1 MAPAHGTISVGI
13 VLFDDVEV
21 LDFCGPFE
29 VFSVTRQD
37 SGGHGDPVAPYAVR
51 LVSETMGEVRTVG
64 GMRVMPH
71 TSFDGCPPLDVLVVP
86 GGWGTRAQLGNEA
99 MLGFLRDRSADVPL
113 LTSVCTGSLLL
124 AKAGL
129 LEGRRATTH
138 WQVLD
143 LMAEMFPGVTVE
155 RGLHVVEDGDM
166 VTSAGISAGID
177 MALRVVE
184 RQLGESTARATARQM
199 EYPYPESDAR
209 RITL

>member
-1 MAPAHGTISVGI
+1 MSPDAITSVGI
-13 VLFDDVEV
+13 VIFDDVEV

-29 VFSVTRQD
+29 VFSVTRIATGN
-37 SGGHGDPVAPYAVR
+37 GGPGAAPYRVHLLA
-51 LVSETMGEVRTVG
+51 ETGEEVRTVG
-64 GMRVMPH
+64 GMRVLPH
-71 TSFDGCPPLDVLVVP
+71 AAFSESPGLDVLVVP
-86 GGWGTRAQLGNEA
+86 GGWGTRAQLGNDA
-99 MLGFLRDRSADVPL
+99 MLGFLRQQAARVSL

-124 AKAGL
+124 AGAGL

-143 LMAEMFPGVTVE
+143 QMEQMFPGVTVE
-155 RGLHVVEDGDM
+155 RGLHVVDEGDV

-184 RQLGESTARATARQM
+184 RQQGEAVARETARQM

-209 RITL
+209 RIRF